1 MVKISDCEEKVLKV
15 IWECEKEPD
24 LKTVMAAV
32 NEKHGLEWKP
42 QTVSTFLARLV
53 KKGYLTGRR
62 QGRYTY
68 YSPTI
73 SLEEY
78 RREQFKRMIE
88 FLYDGDVEKLKEDL
102 K

>member
-15 IWECEKEPD
+15 VWDCEKEPD
-24 LKTVMAAV
+24 LKTVMDAV

-42 QTVSTFLARLV
+42 QTVSTFLQRLV
-53 KKGYLTGRR
+53 RKGYLTGCRK
-62 QGRYTY
+62 GRYTY
-68 YSPTI
+68 YTPTI
-73 SLEEY
+73 TLEDY
-78 RREQFKRMIE
+78 RREQLKGMIE

>member
-15 IWECEKEPD
+15 VWECEKEPD
-24 LKTVMAAV
+24 LRTVMLAV
-32 NEKHGLEWKP
+32 NEKHNLEWKP

-53 KKGYLTGRR
+53 KKGYLIGRK
-62 QGRYTY
+62 QGRYWY
-68 YSPTI
+68 YTPTVT
-73 SLEEY
+73 LEEY
-78 RREQFKRMIE
+78 RREQLKGMIE

>member
-24 LKTVMAAV
+24 LKTVMNTV
-32 NEKHGLEWKP
+32 NEKHNMEWKP

-78 RREQFKRMIE
+78 RREQLRRMIE
-88 FLYDGDVEKLKEDL
+88 FLYDGDVERVKEDL